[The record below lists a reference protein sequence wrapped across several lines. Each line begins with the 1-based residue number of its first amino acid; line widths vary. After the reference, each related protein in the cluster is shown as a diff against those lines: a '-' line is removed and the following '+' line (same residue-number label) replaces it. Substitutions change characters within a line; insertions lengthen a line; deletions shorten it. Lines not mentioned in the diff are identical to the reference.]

1 MRAGGGQRVWHSVA
15 RRVTLGSV
23 VAGAAVG
30 GASEQAA
37 VTNAMNA
44 AEMERASYRGILIV
58 RWSAGSARVSTRA
71 AFW

>member
-1 MRAGGGQRVWHSVA
+1 VYTMRAGGGQRVWHSVA

-44 AEMERASYRGILIV
+44 AEMESRAGFI
-58 RWSAGSARVSTRA
+58 
-71 AFW
+71 